1 MPERA
6 LKIYSVDAVANKIFT
21 SGNDTKYGTHQK
33 LTEAIKTVTYET
45 DSELYNL
52 VIIALG
58 SLVTELGID
67 SERGGVI
74 DFSVSD
80 GEVIA
85 ILLSLSDQE
94 SAL

>member
-1 MPERA
+1 MLERS
-6 LKIYSVDAVANKIFT
+6 LIRYSVDAVANKIVT
-21 SGNDTKYGTHQK
+21 SGKDTQHGTLQK
-33 LTEAIKTVTYET
+33 LKEAIETVTYET

-58 SLVTELGID
+58 SLVTEIGID
-67 SERGGVI
+67 SELGSVI